1 MALARE
7 SLVVTTSSIELRT
20 MCGECYS
27 LQDRIRISMHM
38 VVATGEYV
46 ACYRVLIGDR
56 VWIDIVLSM
65 FRC

>member
-1 MALARE
+1 
-7 SLVVTTSSIELRT
+7 
-20 MCGECYS
+20 
-27 LQDRIRISMHM
+27 MHM